1 MTNHEKRRSLLAEC
15 ERMSQDYRARLEALA
30 DDENIKDEEY
40 NRLEKELHDAH
51 QAAYL
56 RVWREAFFLQFPN
69 RRGWFADTFIASF
82 GGACEGRRLSVKQ
95 TEVVRRYTCPDNNTW
110 QTGETYCRAGGKM
123 VTLCVPRYSNGVGY
137 LTIR

>member
-1 MTNHEKRRSLLAEC
+1 MTDIERRRRLLAEC
-15 ERMSQDYRARLEALA
+15 ERMSQDYCARLEALA
-30 DDENIKDEEY
+30 NDENLEDEEY
-40 NRLEKELHDAH
+40 DRREKELHDAH

-69 RRGWFADTFIASF
+69 RRGWFADTFLASF
-82 GGACEGRRLSVKQ
+82 GGACEGRRLSAKQ